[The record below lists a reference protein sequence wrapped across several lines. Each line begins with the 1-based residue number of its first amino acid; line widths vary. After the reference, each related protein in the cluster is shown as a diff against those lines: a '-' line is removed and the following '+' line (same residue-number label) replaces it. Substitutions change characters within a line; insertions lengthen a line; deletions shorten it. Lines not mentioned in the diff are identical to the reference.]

1 MIVQATE
8 REALVS
14 MTGYP
19 SIDKPWLRFYSR
31 EAIESEL
38 TNTCMYQYLFDAN
51 REHTADTAITISM
64 LMSPEFV
71 YDWYALGRINAIS
84 NLIDPRTSVDGI
96 RHYLEEAESQ
106 FVLSTDL
113 FSGKI
118 KKAIY

>member
-38 TNTCMYQYLFDAN
+38 TNKCMHSA
-51 REHTADTAITISM
+51 
-64 LMSPEFV
+64 V
-71 YDWYALGRINAIS
+71 
-84 NLIDPRTSVDGI
+84 
-96 RHYLEEAESQ
+96 
-106 FVLSTDL
+106 
-113 FSGKI
+113 
-118 KKAIY
+118 